1 MGLRRTATTTKA
13 TNWADEPPKGERHRW
28 VVARQVGQF
37 VALALLA
44 VVLVGVA
51 TAVASRRA
59 GERAAI
65 ADRSTEALIKA
76 QSLVEP
82 VITDGLLTAEPAA
95 VAAVADV
102 IERDVIKGDLV
113 RVKIWTSE
121 GLIVYSDEQRL
132 EGRRFTLG
140 ADEQNAITAGLMQA
154 EVSDLTDPEN
164 EFEREQGRLLEVYLP
179 VRTPSGERLLFEAY
193 FEYDSV
199 LESAEET
206 WFVFGSIAIGALIAL
221 QIVQVPIAWSLASRL
236 RLRQREREGL
246 LRQALEASDIERRR
260 IAADLHDGVVQDL
273 AGVAYSLA
281 GAARS
286 DGRDDSTANLLSES
300 AAEVRSSI
308 TALRSLLVQIYPP
321 NLAEEG
327 LVPVLTDLLSRAQA
341 HGVQASLDA
350 SRLNRP
356 IPESVAGLVY
366 RTTQE
371 ALRNV
376 VSHAQASTVDVWL
389 ANEDHRVVLEVND
402 DGIGFDPSAARPPSD
417 PHFGLRGLAALA
429 SDAGGSLTVQS
440 AAGEGTAISLT
451 LPLR

>member
-1 MGLRRTATTTKA
+1 MGLRRTRQA
-13 TNWADEPPKGERHRW
+13 TNRADERPKGERHRW
-28 VVARQVGQF
+28 QVARQVGQF
-37 VALALLA
+37 VALAVLA

-51 TAVASRRA
+51 TAIAARRA
-59 GERAAI
+59 GESAAI

-82 VITDGLLTAEPAA
+82 VITDGLLTAEPEA

-102 IERDVIKGDLV
+102 IENGGVIEGDLI
-113 RVKIWTSE
+113 RVKIWTPE
-121 GLIVYSDEQRL
+121 GVIVYSDEIRL
-132 EGRRFTLG
+132 EGRQFTLG
-140 ADEQNAITAGLMQA
+140 DDEQNAISAGLMQA
-154 EVSDLTDPEN
+154 DVSDLTEPEN
-164 EFEREQGRLLEVYLP
+164 EFERDQGKLLEVYLP

-193 FEYDSV
+193 FRYDSV
-199 LESAEET
+199 LQTAERT
-206 WFVFGSIAIGALIAL
+206 WFVFGTIAVGALIAL

-236 RLRQREREGL
+236 RQRQREREGL
-246 LRQALEASDIERRR
+246 LRQALEASDVERRR

-286 DGRDDSTANLLSES
+286 GDRDGPTASLLAES

-327 LVPVLTDLLSRAQA
+327 LVPVLTDLLSRAEA
-341 HGVQASLDA
+341 AGVRASLDA
-350 SRLNRP
+350 SRLSRP
-356 IPESVAGLVY
+356 VPESIAGLVY
-366 RTTQE
+366 RTAQE

-376 VSHAQASTVDVWL
+376 VSHARASTVDVWL
-389 ANEDHRVVLEVND
+389 ANEDHHVLLEVND
-402 DGIGFDPSAARPPSD
+402 DGIGFDPNAPRPAGD
-417 PHFGLRGLAALA
+417 PHFGLRGLASLA
-429 SDAGGSLTVQS
+429 SDGGGSLTVQS
-440 AAGEGTAISLT
+440 APGEGTAISLK

>member
-1 MGLRRTATTTKA
+1 MGLRRTRQA
-13 TNWADEPPKGERHRW
+13 TNGAEERPKGERRRW
-28 VVARQVGQF
+28 QVARQVGQF

-51 TAVASRRA
+51 TAIAARRA
-59 GERAAI
+59 GESAAI

-82 VITDGLLTAEPAA
+82 VITDGLLTAEPEA

-102 IERDVIKGDLV
+102 IERGGVIEGDLI
-113 RVKIWTSE
+113 RVKIWTPE
-121 GLIVYSDEQRL
+121 GVIVYSDELRL
-132 EGRRFTLG
+132 EGRQFTLG
-140 ADEQNAITAGLMQA
+140 QDEQNAISDGLMQA
-154 EVSDLTDPEN
+154 DVSDLAEPEN
-164 EFEREQGRLLEVYLP
+164 EFERNEGKLLEVYLP

-193 FEYDSV
+193 FRYDSV
-199 LESAEET
+199 LQSAEQT
-206 WFVFGSIAIGALIAL
+206 WLVFGTIAVGGLIAL

-236 RLRQREREGL
+236 RQRQREREGL
-246 LRQALEASDIERRR
+246 LLQALEASDIERRR

-286 DGRDDSTANLLSES
+286 GGKDEPTASLLTES

-327 LVPVLTDLLSRAQA
+327 LVPVLTDLLSRAES
-341 HGVQASLDA
+341 HGVRASLDS
-350 SRLNRP
+350 SRLSVP
-356 IPESVAGLVY
+356 VPESIAGLVY

-389 ANEDHRVVLEVND
+389 ANEDHHVLLEIND
-402 DGIGFDPSAARPPSD
+402 DGIGFDPNAPRPAGD
-417 PHFGLRGLAALA
+417 PHFGLRGLASLA
-429 SDAGGSLTVQS
+429 SDGGGSLSVQS
-440 AAGEGTAISLT
+440 APGEGTAISLK

>member
-1 MGLRRTATTTKA
+1 MIVALRRREKA
-13 TNWADEPPKGERHRW
+13 TNWADERPKGERHRW
-28 VVARQVGQF
+28 LVARQVGQF

-65 ADRSTEALIKA
+65 VDRSTEALIKA

-95 VAAVADV
+95 VAAVAEV
-102 IERDVIKGDLV
+102 IERDVIEDDLV
-113 RVKIWTSE
+113 RVKIWTAD
-121 GLIVYSDEQRL
+121 GLIVYSDEDRL
-132 EGRRFTLG
+132 EGRRFDLG
-140 ADEQNAITAGLMQA
+140 DEERDAIAAGVMEA
-154 EVSDLTDPEN
+154 EVSDLSAPEN
-164 EFEREQGRLLEVYLP
+164 VFEREEGKLLEVYLP

-193 FEYDSV
+193 FEYGSV
-199 LESAEET
+199 LKSAEQT
-206 WFVFGSIAIGALIAL
+206 WFVFGSIAVGALIAL

-236 RLRQREREGL
+236 RQRQREREGL

-286 DGRDDSTANLLSES
+286 DGRDGATASLLSES

-327 LVPVLTDLLSRAQA
+327 LVPVLTDLLSRVQAQ
-341 HGVQASLDA
+341 GVHASLDA
-350 SRLNRP
+350 SRLSRP
-356 IPESVAGLVY
+356 VPESIAGLLY
-366 RTTQE
+366 RTAQE

-389 ANEDHRVVLEVND
+389 ASEDHHVLLEVND
-402 DGIGFDPSAARPPSD
+402 DGIGFDPSAARPAGD

-429 SDAGGSLTVQS
+429 NDGGGALTVQS
-440 AAGEGTAISLT
+440 APGEGTAISLR